1 MPRLIYSGDTTDAFG
16 KFLPTPVFNGIKILS
31 VTADDT
37 TLQQARRTYETLS
50 SDVVD
55 LSSMARIEVNTS
67 LLFNSDDTFKPEDY
81 FSNLLGNTT
90 TPSLFLNII
99 AIKNNSQNQDP
110 IGLLKIDK
118 LNCFYEHS

>member
-50 SDVVD
+50 SDVVE

-67 LLFNSDDTFKPEDY
+67 LLFNSDA
-81 FSNLLGNTT
+81 LRH
-90 TPSLFLNII
+90 LN
-99 AIKNNSQNQDP
+99 
-110 IGLLKIDK
+110 
-118 LNCFYEHS
+118 